1 MASFPEL
8 DPETIRSDLDG
19 LSITHGQGLAAISLL
34 FLGETRPNQPLAALI
49 PLDENGLDRIEALTR
64 LWRALN
70 GRTQTPDT
78 RLTTQRRR
86 RLRLMLQAT
95 DGHFAGATYREIANR
110 IFGIHR
116 VAADPWKTSA
126 LRDSTIRLVKDGQ
139 TMVAGGYRKLLRHQ
153 RRK

>member
-1 MASFPEL
+1 M
-8 DPETIRSDLDG
+8 
-19 LSITHGQGLAAISLL
+19 SITHGQGLAAISLL

-86 RLRLMLQAT
+86 
-95 DGHFAGATYREIANR
+95 
-110 IFGIHR
+110 
-116 VAADPWKTSA
+116 
-126 LRDSTIRLVKDGQ
+126 
-139 TMVAGGYRKLLRHQ
+139 
-153 RRK
+153 